1 MDEPVVVL
9 VVDDDASIQKIIEDT
24 LSDGGF
30 TSRVASSGEEAIGL
44 LNANEYRVLIVDVAF
59 GRDQVKEGAV
69 ARRARA
75 LTPACP

>member
-30 TSRVASSGEEAIGL
+30 TSRVASSGEEAIGPF
-44 LNANEYRVLIVDVAF
+44 E
-59 GRDQVKEGAV
+59 
-69 ARRARA
+69 
-75 LTPACP
+75 C